1 MSAMPSPG
9 LTIRSATAEDE
20 RALANLARRARPR
33 GPALIA
39 ELDGIAV
46 AALSLTTGA
55 VMTDPMVPTGALVR
69 EMHARVAAHTAA
81 ASSQPR
87 PAVTRPP
94 AIDTAM

>member
-1 MSAMPSPG
+1 MSSPA
-9 LTIRSATAEDE
+9 LTIRSATPDDE

-55 VMTDPMVPTGALVR
+55 VMADPLVPTDDLVR
-69 EMHARVAAHTAA
+69 EMQALSARARA
-81 ASSQPR
+81 R
-87 PAVTRPP
+87 
-94 AIDTAM
+94 